1 MTAATAVPPEVGRYL
16 AAVRAAL
23 ADLPGAER
31 DDLLAEVE
39 ASLAEAAADTGGPL
53 ETRLGSPREF
63 AAELRA
69 AAGLQEV
76 ASTPRESRVAARL
89 RELLEAA
96 EGHPGVASVRRVAI
110 ELAPIWWVARAYI
123 AVGALA
129 YVLDASWS
137 TRYPVVPQFGSAE
150 GGLVVIV
157 LATAVSVA
165 LGLWLRRH
173 PAPLPRLVTALNIA
187 LALAVVPV
195 AAEVTNTSAHDAL
208 VVAAYRPVPIPDGI
222 VAGGVRV
229 DNIYAYS
236 RDGRLLHDVLLYD
249 GAGRPLELRSDD
261 PNRRLL
267 LGADRNPIFHSF
279 PIRYYEPGTS
289 RVERPN
295 AAPAIS
301 LPKIATPPLRTGR

>member
-1 MTAATAVPPEVGRYL
+1 
-16 AAVRAAL
+16 
-23 ADLPGAER
+23 
-31 DDLLAEVE
+31 LLAEVE

-53 ETRLGSPREF
+53 ESRLGSPQEF

-69 AAGLQEV
+69 AAGLQDV
-76 ASTPRESRVAARL
+76 AAAPAQSRVAVRL
-89 RELLEAA
+89 HELLDAVVD
-96 EGHPGVASVRRVAI
+96 HPVIASVRRLAV

-129 YVLDASWS
+129 YALDASWS
-137 TRYPVVPQFGSAE
+137 TRYPVVPSFGSAE

-165 LGLWLRRH
+165 VGLWLRRH
-173 PAPLPRLVTALNIA
+173 PSSFPRLVTALNIA

-208 VVAAYRPVPIPDGI
+208 VVAAYRPVEIPDGI

-229 DNIYAYS
+229 DNIYPYS

-249 GAGRPLELRSDD
+249 GAGRPFELRSDD

-267 LGADRNPIFHSF
+267 LGVDRSPIFHSF

-295 AAPAIS
+295 ATPAIT
-301 LPKIATPPLRTGR
+301 LPKVTTPPLRTGR

>member
-23 ADLPGAER
+23 ADLPAAER

-53 ETRLGSPREF
+53 ETRLGSPQEF

-76 ASTPRESRVAARL
+76 ASTPRESRVAIRL
-89 RELLEAA
+89 RELLDTA
-96 EGHPGVASVRRVAI
+96 EGHPAVASVGRLAT

-129 YVLDASWS
+129 YALDVSWS
-137 TRYPVVPQFGSAE
+137 TRYPVVPRFGSAE

-173 PAPLPRLVTALNIA
+173 PAPLPRLVTAFNIA

-195 AAEVTNTSAHDAL
+195 VAEVTNTSAHDAL
-208 VVAAYRPVPIPDGI
+208 VVAAYRSSTIPDGI

-229 DNIYAYS
+229 DNIYPYS

-249 GAGRPLELRSDD
+249 GAGRPLELRWDD

-267 LGADRNPIFHSF
+267 LGVDRNPIFNSF

-295 AAPAIS
+295 AAPVIS
-301 LPKIATPPLRTGR
+301 LPKVATPPLRTGR